1 MSDRRTILPG
11 GTRLAALAALALV
24 ACLFAW
30 RANVL
35 LKDDLASPQAQTFEQ
50 RQLTSLLEPVFG
62 ANNVRVATHAG
73 SEDARQFLILVNSSA
88 DTFQIDRP
96 TFDRVVT
103 ILEAAAGYNRARD
116 NLHIQPFAFAP
127 GTAGGL
133 QTVDL
138 YELGAIGAIDLLI
151 GFLLV
156 FPTARRSD
164 HAEPIN
170 ENTPENIP
178 LKRSSD
184 MLRNMAPLSTP
195 ANEDEFS
202 AARELAA
209 RDPRA
214 AAQIVRRLLSGEDDQ
229 S

>member
-1 MSDRRTILPG
+1 MSARRSNLQG
-11 GTRLAALAALALV
+11 GTRLAALIALAIA

-35 LKDDLASPQAQTFEQ
+35 LKDDLAKPEAQTFEQ

-62 ANNVRVATHAG
+62 ANNVRVAARAG
-73 SEDARQFLILVNSSA
+73 SEETRQFLVLVNSSA
-88 DTFQIDRP
+88 ENFQIDRP

-133 QTVDL
+133 AAIDL
-138 YELGAIGAIDLLI
+138 YELAALGAIGLLL
-151 GFLLV
+151 GFLIL
-156 FPTARRSD
+156 FPSQRQL
-164 HAEPIN
+164 PLQQPVN
-170 ENTPENIP
+170 ENAPENIP
-178 LKRSSD
+178 LRQTSDILRSTVPPS
-184 MLRNMAPLSTP
+184 RP

-202 AARELAA
+202 EARDLAA

-214 AAQIVRRLLSGEDDQ
+214 AAQIVRRLLSGEDEKP
-229 S
+229 